1 MVSARHIF
9 PITAPDRTLNAA
21 TAVGICRS
29 KPDRACRC
37 SRRRAAFPEILGFAQ
52 RAPGDLP
59 SDDDAAQKWI
69 FHARNFHLMFRS
81 KNQARN
87 HSRGPTYTARGV
99 HPTALPSR
107 FLLPR
112 RKEMSNYRQHRRT
125 ISARAVS
132 ATSGSILQLDNNRQI
147 DHPSAIQTAA
157 KATSFRNRKRR

>member
-29 KPDRACRC
+29 KPDRACRR

-81 KNQARN
+81 KNQAPESLPRPDLY
-87 HSRGPTYTARGV
+87 GARCTSDRAAISISIATTEGDV
-99 HPTALPSR
+99 KLPTAP
-107 FLLPR
+107 PDD
-112 RKEMSNYRQHRRT
+112 
-125 ISARAVS
+125 ISARRQCDKRFDPPARQQS
-132 ATSGSILQLDNNRQI
+132 PNRPPQRYP
-147 DHPSAIQTAA
+147 DRGEGH
-157 KATSFRNRKRR
+157 KF